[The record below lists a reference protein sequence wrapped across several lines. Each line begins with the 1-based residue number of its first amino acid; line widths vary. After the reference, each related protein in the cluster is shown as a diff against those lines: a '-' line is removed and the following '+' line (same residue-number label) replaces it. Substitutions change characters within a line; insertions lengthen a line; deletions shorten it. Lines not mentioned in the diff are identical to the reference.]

1 MRKVESSKKENL
13 KKFFI
18 ILIIVWIS
26 IIAIY
31 VAIRENSVPDSDPV
45 ITSPSSERNSTKM
58 EVAGSDNINE
68 DYEDSS
74 KVVQLIL
81 TGDIDIDFYSQDE
94 LKYYYHPNSED
105 NLMDGP
111 DFAVHNAGKYG
122 EQDVTTVH
130 FNKNDY
136 TIKLTSN
143 KNQVSQIGILNE
155 QNLQT
160 LSDFNLTEGD
170 IVEIKYSPEKSYVY
184 YNNNKI
190 EFDGDDSLSSEDVS
204 IMSKDTNQYSIK

>member
-1 MRKVESSKKENL
+1 
-13 KKFFI
+13 
-18 ILIIVWIS
+18 
-26 IIAIY
+26 
-31 VAIRENSVPDSDPV
+31 
-45 ITSPSSERNSTKM
+45 M

-111 DFAVHNAGKYG
+111 DFAVRNAGKYG

-160 LSDFNLTEGD
+160 LSDFNLSEGD
-170 IVEIKYSPEKSYVY
+170 IVEIKYSPKKSYVY